1 MLGYCT
7 LKKAKIALLIAE
19 IKRQIRGCTQI
30 TAEIKT
36 RSEVVLGYQQKS
48 RHREDARRYR
58 QTYLRFAGGVEPFE
72 PNL

>member
-19 IKRQIRGCTQI
+19 IKTPIRGCTQI

-36 RSEVVLGYQQKS
+36 QIRGCTQISAEIKTQRGCTQISTDLS
-48 RHREDARRYR
+48 
-58 QTYLRFAGGVEPFE
+58 
-72 PNL
+72 